1 MTVSTDAILC
11 FGIAFDNEDTPPFPW
26 QAGEAENEFD
36 GDLDDWWREA
46 VLGFK
51 HSKPIYST
59 EGGYLQGTK
68 PSKEEIQAY
77 YDEIRRFDADHPK
90 PPVKVVRHCH
100 HENVMYILAVPSTFI
115 EAERGYP
122 QEITGLNVTQ
132 DEIDALVSFC
142 ASYGIEAETPR
153 WWLASYWG

>member
-26 QAGEAENEFD
+26 DTGEFENDIE
-36 GDLDDWWREA
+36 DWWREK
-46 VLGFK
+46 VLGFR
-51 HSKPIYST
+51 HSKPIYT
-59 EGGYLQGTK
+59 PEGGYVQGPP

-77 YDEIRRFDADHPK
+77 YDEIRAFDAEHPK
-90 PPVKVVRHCH
+90 PPVRVVRHCH
-100 HENVMYILAVPSTFI
+100 HENVMYILAVPSTFV

-132 DEIDALVSFC
+132 DEIVALGAFC
-142 ASYGIEAETPR
+142 ADHGIEGEAPR